1 LIIYQ
6 ANKTQFLD
14 HAFRDDIE
22 DIVSKHYGEA
32 TGRAVSQSEL
42 GAWKNSLIEM
52 AKVLQD
58 HEIPSDVGIAI
69 EYQVPQSSKRI
80 DFIIAGEDDRRRSN
94 VIIVELKQWSDS
106 RRSEKDAL
114 IWARRGGPTGERE
127 GAHPCYQ
134 AWSYAALL
142 RDFNTAVQEGD
153 IDLRPCAYLH
163 NHPRNGEIDHS
174 HYQDHIAQ
182 APLFLKKERGK
193 LQDFIRSHVK
203 YGDSRKALYAIE
215 NGRIKPSKILAD
227 SVKGMLQG
235 RTEFLMIDDQ
245 KVVYETALAAGHD
258 SEHQK
263 QVVIVQGG
271 PGTGKSVVAL
281 NLLAKFI
288 ERRRNARYVSKNAAP
303 REVYEAKLAG
313 TFKKSRISNLFSGS
327 GEFHKCK
334 PDTYDV
340 LVIDEAHR
348 LNAKSGIFRNLGE
361 NQIREIIRASRCAV
375 FFVDDDQRVT
385 IHDIGHSE
393 EIRRLAHEQHAV
405 VTERELS
412 SQFRCNG
419 SDGYLAWLDD
429 TLDIRHTANNLLDT
443 SEYDF
448 RVFDSPTEMHAL
460 IETKNRINNR
470 SRVVAGYCW
479 EWPSKKNPT
488 PYDIELQE
496 FGYRKRWNLAK
507 DGSLW
512 IVAPNSVDEIGCV
525 HTCQGLELDYVGIL
539 IGPDLTYRDGK
550 VVADASKRAS
560 SDQTVKGLKKMRRS
574 NPAEAHRLGDLIV
587 KNTYRTLMTRGMKG
601 CFVYCTDPGLAE
613 YLRSR
618 IYDTGTESRPE
629 ARSQHSPADSFID
642 HQFRRVT
649 KPDRL
654 AGHSALPVIDLR
666 RSVDNL
672 RDESSIAAAAIDW
685 IAPPDWVTP
694 RAGMFVAQA
703 TDGPLTPR
711 VPEGTWCLFRL
722 SAGYAVSSVS
732 DVPRAERTKQMAAT
746 QDLSVSR
753 NEMVADNDRDSRH
766 AGIEFLAELHRSL

>member
-1 LIIYQ
+1 
-6 ANKTQFLD
+6 
-14 HAFRDDIE
+14 
-22 DIVSKHYGEA
+22 
-32 TGRAVSQSEL
+32 
-42 GAWKNSLIEM
+42 
-52 AKVLQD
+52 
-58 HEIPSDVGIAI
+58 
-69 EYQVPQSSKRI
+69 VPQSSKRI

-94 VIIVELKQWSDS
+94 VIIVELKQWSES

-193 LQDFIRSHVK
+193 LQDFIRLHVK
-203 YGDSRKALYAIE
+203 HGDSRNALYAIE
-215 NGRIKPSKILAD
+215 NGRIKPSKMLAD

-245 KVVYETALAAGHD
+245 KVVYETALAADHD
-258 SEHQK
+258 SERQK

-271 PGTGKSVVAL
+271 PGTGKSVVAV
-281 NLLAKFI
+281 NLLAKLI
-288 ERRRNARYVSKNAAP
+288 GRQRNARYVSKNAAP
-303 REVYEAKLAG
+303 RAVYEAKLAR

-327 GEFHKCK
+327 GSFHKCE

-340 LVIDEAHR
+340 LIVDEAHR
-348 LNAKSGIFRNLGE
+348 LNEKSGLYKSQGD
-361 NQIREIIRASRCAV
+361 NQIREIIRAARCSV

-385 IHDIGHSE
+385 IHDIGHTE

-429 TLDIRHTANNLLDT
+429 TLNIRQTANNSLDT

-448 RVFDSPTEMHAL
+448 RVFDSPAEMHAL
-460 IETKNRINNR
+460 IEKKNHTNNR

-479 EWPSKKNPT
+479 KWPSKKNPA

-525 HTCQGLELDYVGIL
+525 HTCQGLELDYVGVI
-539 IGPDLTYRDGK
+539 IGPDLTCRDGEIA
-550 VVADASKRAS
+550 ADASKRAS
-560 SDQTVKGLKKMRRS
+560 SDRTVRGLKKMTRE
-574 NPAEAHRLGDLIV
+574 NPVEAHRLGDLIV

-601 CFVYCTDPGLAE
+601 CFVYCTDPELAK

-618 IYDTGTESRPE
+618 IHDNVTAILPE
-629 ARSQHSPADSFID
+629 ARSQHSPVERVVD
-642 HQFRRVT
+642 HQPRRVT
-649 KPDRL
+649 ESDRM
-654 AGHSALPVIDLR
+654 AGRAALPVIDLR
-666 RSVDNL
+666 RSIDNL
-672 RDESSIAAAAIDW
+672 LDESSIAVAAIDW

-694 RAGMFVAQA
+694 QTGMFVAQA

-711 VPEGTWCLFRL
+711 VSEGTWCLFRL
-722 SAGYAVSSVS
+722 SAGYAESGVSGI
-732 DVPRAERTKQMAAT
+732 PRADSTKQLTAT
-746 QDLSVSR
+746 QGSSMSR
-753 NEMVADNDRDSRH
+753 SEMVADNDRGNRR
-766 AGIEFLAELHRSL
+766 AGIEFLAELNK

>member
-6 ANKTQFLD
+6 ADKTQFLD

-58 HEIPSDVGIAI
+58 DEIPSDVGIAI

-80 DFIIAGEDDRRRSN
+80 DFIIAGEDDLRRSN
-94 VIIVELKQWSDS
+94 VIIVELKQWSES

-114 IWARRGGPTGERE
+114 IWARRGGPAGERE

-163 NHPRNGEIDHS
+163 NHPRNGEIDHP

-203 YGDSRKALYAIE
+203 HGDSRKALYAIE
-215 NGRIKPSKILAD
+215 NGRIKPSKMLAD

-245 KVVYETALAAGHD
+245 KVVYETALAADHD

-271 PGTGKSVVAL
+271 PGTGKSVVAV
-281 NLLAKFI
+281 NLLAKLI
-288 ERRRNARYVSKNAAP
+288 GRQRNARYVSKNAAP
-303 REVYEAKLAG
+303 RAVYEAKLAG
-313 TFKKSRISNLFSGS
+313 TLKKSRISNLFSGS
-327 GEFHKCK
+327 GSFHKCE

-340 LVIDEAHR
+340 LIVDEAHR
-348 LNAKSGIFRNLGE
+348 LNEKSGLYRNEGD
-361 NQIREIIRASRCAV
+361 NQIREIIRAARCSV

-385 IHDIGHSE
+385 IHDIGHTE
-393 EIRRLAHEQHAV
+393 EIRRLAHEQNAV

-429 TLDIRHTANNLLDT
+429 TLDIRQTANNSLDT

-448 RVFDSPTEMHAL
+448 RVFDSPAEMHAL
-460 IETKNRINNR
+460 IETKNRTNNR

-479 EWPSKKNPT
+479 KWPSKKNPT

-512 IVAPNSVDEIGCV
+512 IVAPNSVDEIGCI
-525 HTCQGLELDYVGIL
+525 HTCQGLELDYVGVI
-539 IGPDLTYRDGK
+539 IGPDLAYRDGEIA
-550 VVADASKRAS
+550 ADASKRAS
-560 SDQTVKGLKKMRRS
+560 SDQTVKGLKKMRRN
-574 NPAEAHRLGDLIV
+574 NPAEANRLGDLIV

-601 CFVYCTDPGLAE
+601 CFVYCADPELAE

-618 IYDTGTESRPE
+618 IHDNVTESRE
-629 ARSQHSPADSFID
+629 EVSSHHSLADSVID

-649 KPDRL
+649 KSDRL
-654 AGHSALPVIDLR
+654 AGYSALPVIDLR

-685 IAPPDWVTP
+685 ISPPDWVTP

-722 SAGYAVSSVS
+722 CAGYAASGVS
-732 DVPRAERTKQMAAT
+732 DVPRDDRTKQMAAT
-746 QDLSVSR
+746 QGSSMSR
-753 NEMVADNDRDSRH
+753 NEIVADNDRDHRH